1 MSVPNTKVRT
11 VQDIRTH
18 SGDLNRR
25 TLPYQAYLQ
34 IAILEME
41 KHRRQKE
48 RESAV
53 TRVNGIDAR
62 FRDIDAQE
70 EELLRAVGK
79 EGHTSAPPEKAK
91 RERTDGREDAA
102 PFSIR
107 Y

>member
-18 SGDLNRR
+18 SGGSNQR
-25 TLPYQAYLQ
+25 TLPYQAYLR

-41 KHRRQKE
+41 KRRRQKE

-62 FRDIDAQE
+62 FRDIDAQQ
-70 EELLRAVGK
+70 EELLRVVGK
-79 EGHTSAPPEKAK
+79 ESHTPAPPEKAK
-91 RERTDGREDAA
+91 REGTDGQENGA
-102 PFSIR
+102 PFRIR